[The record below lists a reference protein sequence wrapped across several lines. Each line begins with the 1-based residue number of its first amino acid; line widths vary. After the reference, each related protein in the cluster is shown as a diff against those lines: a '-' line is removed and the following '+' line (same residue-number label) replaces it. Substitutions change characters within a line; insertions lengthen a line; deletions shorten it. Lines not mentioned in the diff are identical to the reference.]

1 MREDYGHS
9 AGSVFLSFILGGL
22 VGAGVALLMAPRSG
36 RETRDQLAG
45 LAEDVKE
52 KATGYAEQAKEKLSS
67 TLEHGK
73 DFITEKKSLISSS
86 LEAGKDAYEKK
97 KGRHS
102 K

>member
-36 RETRDQLAG
+36 RETRDKLAG
-45 LAEDVKE
+45 LAEDVKG

-73 DFITEKKSLISSS
+73 DFVEEKKSLISSA